1 MKTSEKRLYM
11 ENALSQQLI
20 MLWLAGNTLF
30 TIFYVNSM
38 DVTARLGFFVMLNIA
53 LSLFAFLMSVRQKI
67 YQVQWGYAGI
77 GLAVFQLARLFWI
90 PVEIVNPARL
100 LIQFLLLATSVAALI
115 ASVICIQRSRERQ
128 AYIEENDIDLV
139 RMQK

>member
-1 MKTSEKRLYM
+1 MNASEKRLYV
-11 ENALSQQLI
+11 ENTRSQQLI

-67 YQVQWGYAGI
+67 YQPEWGYAGI
-77 GLAVFQLARLFWI
+77 GLAVFQFARLFWV
-90 PVEIVNPARL
+90 PVEIVDTTRL
-100 LIQFLLLATSVAALI
+100 LIQALLVATSVVALA
-115 ASVICIQRSRERQ
+115 ASVICIQRSQERQ
-128 AYIEENDIDLV
+128 KYIEDNNIDLAL
-139 RMQK
+139 MQK